1 MTKTMAQALLAS
13 ESAIQL
19 RTYQPQTQSQSPI
32 LSVRQLCKAYSGQQ
46 KRVLEN
52 LNFDLHAG
60 EMVAVIG
67 RSGAGKSTLLHVM
80 NGTIPASEGQILR
93 YTQSQVDTQSQVAT
107 QPQVDL
113 RGETQDVLQFSRR
126 QMRQWRSECGMI
138 FQDFC
143 LVPRLDVLTN
153 VLLGRLSQTSTLKS
167 FFKLFSDEDR
177 AHAIGLLQWM
187 NLLPHALQRAEN
199 LSGGQMQR
207 VAICRALMQNP
218 KILLADEPV
227 ASLDPKN
234 TRRIMDVLRQVSD
247 NGITVVVNLHS
258 VELVKEYCTR
268 AIGIAQGRIVFDGSP
283 SALTDGLLRTLYGDD
298 LQPVH

>member
-1 MTKTMAQALLAS
+1 MAQALLKIAS
-13 ESAIQL
+13 EQQTVPQAAL
-19 RTYQPQTQSQSPI
+19 RPKVLAVKGLGKSYGTQS
-32 LSVRQLCKAYSGQQ
+32 
-46 KRVLEN
+46 RVLQN
-52 LNFDLHAG
+52 INFDLHGG
-60 EMVAVIG
+60 ELVAVIG
-67 RSGAGKSTLLHVM
+67 RSGAGKSTLLHVL
-80 NGTIPASEGQILR
+80 NGTIPASEGEILNFHENGQQQNIVELN
-93 YTQSQVDTQSQVAT
+93 T
-107 QPQVDL
+107 
-113 RGETQDVLQFSRR
+113 R

-167 FFKLFSDEDR
+167 FFKIFPDADR
-177 AHAIGLLQWM
+177 ARAIGLLEWLNM
-187 NLLPHALQRAEN
+187 LPQALQRAEN

-234 TRRIMDVLRQVSD
+234 TRRIMDVLRQVSH
-247 NGITVVVNLHS
+247 NGISVMVNLHS

-268 AIGIAQGRIVFDGSP
+268 AIGIAKGRIVFDGHP
-283 SALTDGLLRTLYGDD
+283 AELTDDLLYVLYGDD
-298 LQPVH
+298 ISQRNEDLQA

>member
-1 MTKTMAQALLAS
+1 MAQALLKLAQHDFPGQHAAAS
-13 ESAIQL
+13 
-19 RTYQPQTQSQSPI
+19 RKV
-32 LSVRQLCKAYSGQQ
+32 LSVKGLGKAYKAQQ
-46 KRVLEN
+46 RVLDDI
-52 LNFDLHAG
+52 NFDLHAG
-60 EMVAVIG
+60 EFVAVIG
-67 RSGAGKSTLLHVM
+67 RSGAGKSTLLHTL
-80 NGTIPASEGQILR
+80 NGTIPSSCGEMLHFEDDG
-93 YTQSQVDTQSQVAT
+93 VA
-107 QPQVDL
+107 
-113 RGETQDVLQFSRR
+113 QDIAQLAGR
-126 QMRQWRSECGMI
+126 QMRQWRARCGMI

-167 FFKLFSDEDR
+167 FFKVFPDADR
-177 AHAIGLLQWM
+177 ARAIGLLEWLNM
-187 NLLPHALQRAEN
+187 LPQALQRAEN

-247 NGITVVVNLHS
+247 NGISVMVNLHS

-268 AIGIAQGRIVFDGSP
+268 AIGIAKGRIVFDGHP
-283 SALTDGLLRTLYGDD
+283 GDLTDDLLYTLYGDD
-298 LQPVH
+298 NQQRN

>member
-1 MTKTMAQALLAS
+1 MAQALLKPAPAP
-13 ESAIQL
+13 EVTMLRSAQKKVL
-19 RTYQPQTQSQSPI
+19 A
-32 LSVRQLCKAYSGQQ
+32 VRGLGKAYNAQN
-46 KRVLEN
+46 RVLQEI
-52 LNFDLHAG
+52 NFDLHAG
-60 EMVAVIG
+60 ELVAVVG
-67 RSGAGKSTLLHVM
+67 RSGAGKSTLLHVL
-80 NGTIPASEGQILR
+80 NGTLAATEGEILNYR
-93 YTQSQVDTQSQVAT
+93 ESGQQQNIVELNA
-107 QPQVDL
+107 
-113 RGETQDVLQFSRR
+113 R
-126 QMRQWRSECGMI
+126 QMREWRSECGMI

-167 FFKLFSDEDR
+167 FFKIFPDADR
-177 AHAIGLLQWM
+177 ARAIGLLEWLNM
-187 NLLPHALQRAEN
+187 LPQALQRAEN

-247 NGITVVVNLHS
+247 NGISVMVNLHS

-268 AIGIAQGRIVFDGSP
+268 AIGIAKGRIVFDGDP
-283 SALTDGLLRTLYGDD
+283 SQLTEELLHTLYGEEMT
-298 LQPVH
+298 HFN

>member
-1 MTKTMAQALLAS
+1 MAQALLAS
-13 ESAIQL
+13 ESAIEL
-19 RTYQPQTQSQSPI
+19 CAYQPQTQSPSPI

-52 LNFDLHAG
+52 INFDLHAG

-107 QPQVDL
+107 QPQASEH
-113 RGETQDVLQFSRR
+113 GETQDVLQFSRR

-187 NLLPHALQRAEN
+187 NMLPHALQRAEN

-283 SALTDGLLRTLYGDD
+283 SALTDGLLHTLYGDD

>member
-1 MTKTMAQALLAS
+1 MAQALLKIAPAQPAVP
-13 ESAIQL
+13 EAAL
-19 RTYQPQTQSQSPI
+19 RPKVLAVNGLTKSYGT
-32 LSVRQLCKAYSGQQ
+32 Q
-46 KRVLEN
+46 KRVLHDI
-52 LNFDLHAG
+52 NFDLYAG
-60 EMVAVIG
+60 ELVAVIG
-67 RSGAGKSTLLHVM
+67 RSGAGKSTLLHVL
-80 NGTIPASEGQILR
+80 NGTLPASQ
-93 YTQSQVDTQSQVAT
+93 
-107 QPQVDL
+107 
-113 RGETQDVLQFSRR
+113 GEIINFQEHGRQQNIVELNAR

-167 FFKLFSDEDR
+167 FFKIFPDEDR
-177 AHAIGLLQWM
+177 ARAIGLLEWLNM
-187 NLLPHALQRAEN
+187 LPQALQRAEN

-247 NGITVVVNLHS
+247 NGISVMVNLHS
-258 VELVKEYCTR
+258 VELVKAYCSR
-268 AIGIAQGRIVFDGSP
+268 AIGIAHGQIVFDGHP
-283 SALTDGLLRTLYGDD
+283 SALTDDHLHVLYGDEISQ
-298 LQPVH
+298 LNENLPA

>member
-1 MTKTMAQALLAS
+1 MAQALLAS
-13 ESAIQL
+13 ESATRL
-19 RTYQPQTQSQSPI
+19 RAYQPQTQSPSPI
-32 LSVRQLCKAYSGQQ
+32 LSVRQLCKTYSGQQ
-46 KRVLEN
+46 KRVLDN

-80 NGTIPASEGQILR
+80 NGTVPASDGQILR
-93 YTQSQVDTQSQVAT
+93 YRDQNNSEQ
-107 QPQVDL
+107 
-113 RGETQDVLQFSRR
+113 GEAQDDVLRFSRR
-126 QMRQWRSECGMI
+126 QLRQWRSECGMI

-187 NLLPHALQRAEN
+187 NLLPQALQRAEN

-234 TRRIMDVLRQVSD
+234 TGRIMDVLRQVSD

-258 VELVKEYCTR
+258 VELVKAYCTR
-268 AIGIAQGRIVFDGSP
+268 AIGIAQGRIVFDGPP

-298 LQPVH
+298 LQTVH

>member
-1 MTKTMAQALLAS
+1 MAQALLAS
-13 ESAIQL
+13 ESATPL
-19 RTYQPQTQSQSPI
+19 RTHHFQTQPQQTI

-46 KRVLEN
+46 KRVLDN
-52 LNFDLHAG
+52 LSFDLYAG

-93 YTQSQVDTQSQVAT
+93 YPAQQDGEPGDTQ
-107 QPQVDL
+107 DIL
-113 RGETQDVLQFSRR
+113 RFSSR

-153 VLLGRLSQTSTLKS
+153 VLLGRLSRTSTLKS
-167 FFKLFSDEDR
+167 FFSLFSDEDR

-258 VELVKEYCTR
+258 VEQVKAYCTR
-268 AIGIAQGRIVFDGSP
+268 AIGIAQGRILFDGPP
-283 SALTDGLLRTLYGDD
+283 SELTDSLLHTLYGDD

>member
-1 MTKTMAQALLAS
+1 MAQALLKPAP
-13 ESAIQL
+13 APDVTPL
-19 RTYQPQTQSQSPI
+19 RAAQKKV
-32 LSVRQLCKAYSGQQ
+32 LAVKGLGKAYNAQE
-46 KRVLEN
+46 RVLHDI
-52 LNFDLHAG
+52 NFDLHAG
-60 EMVAVIG
+60 ELVAVVG
-67 RSGAGKSTLLHVM
+67 RSGAGKSTLLHVL
-80 NGTIPASEGQILR
+80 NGTLPATDGEILNYRDDGQQQNIVELN
-93 YTQSQVDTQSQVAT
+93 A
-107 QPQVDL
+107 
-113 RGETQDVLQFSRR
+113 R
-126 QMRQWRSECGMI
+126 QMREWRSECGMI

-167 FFKLFSDEDR
+167 FFKVFPDADR
-177 AHAIGLLQWM
+177 ARAIGLLEWLNM
-187 NLLPHALQRAEN
+187 LPQALQRAEN

-247 NGITVVVNLHS
+247 NGISVMVNLHS

-268 AIGIAQGRIVFDGSP
+268 AIGIAKGRIVFDGHP
-283 SALTDGLLRTLYGDD
+283 SQLTEDLLHTLYGEEMTQ
-298 LQPVH
+298 LN

>member
-1 MTKTMAQALLAS
+1 MTQVLLES
-13 ESAIQL
+13 E
-19 RTYQPQTQSQSPI
+19 TYLHVHSQPITQKKV
-32 LSVRQLCKAYSGQQ
+32 LEVRQLSKAYTAQQ
-46 KRVLEN
+46 RVLDD
-52 LNFDLHAG
+52 LNFDLHSG

-80 NGTIPASEGQILR
+80 NGTLPASEGQILHYR
-93 YTQSQVDTQSQVAT
+93 DNGDTQDIT
-107 QPQVDL
+107 QL
-113 RGETQDVLQFSRR
+113 NSR

-153 VLLGRLSQTSTLKS
+153 VLLGRLSQTSPVKS
-167 FFKLFSDEDR
+167 FFKCFSDEDR

-187 NLLPHALQRAEN
+187 SMLPHALQRAEN

-218 KILLADEPV
+218 HILLADEPV

-234 TRRIMDVLRQVSD
+234 TQRIMDVLRQVSD

-268 AIGIAQGRIVFDGSP
+268 AIGIAKGRILFDGHP
-283 SALTDGLLRTLYGDD
+283 AELTDALLHTLYGDEINQ
-298 LQPVH
+298 LH